1 MTQYA
6 QRLERHVSVEADDLG
21 NELAA
26 PFAGD
31 TSNKIT
37 YHLGLT
43 KREYFAGQVLSALI
57 SESASPNIIVKR
69 TVKAVDLLLEELAKG
84 R

>member
-1 MTQYA
+1 
-6 QRLERHVSVEADDLG
+6 
-21 NELAA
+21 LAA

-43 KREYFAGQVLSALI
+43 KREYFAGQILSALI
-57 SESASPNIIVKR
+57 ADNANPDVLVKR

-84 R
+84 W